1 MKVHKDINLISGIQK
16 PILTVGTFDGVH
28 IGHQSIISRINELA
42 DKLGGESVLLTF
54 HPHPRMVLFPDDDTL
69 KLINT
74 IDEKL
79 DLLARYGLK
88 HVINI
93 PFVKEFSRMSPVEYV
108 RDILVNQIGIDTIV
122 IGYDHHFGRNR
133 QGNLKLL
140 QELAPLYEFNV
151 EEISAQDID
160 EITVSSTKV
169 RKSILDG
176 DIKSANEFLG
186 YRFMLSGKVVKGK
199 QIGRAI
205 GFPTANLFIE
215 DKHKIIPKNGVY
227 IVNVKFENNEYKGIL
242 NIGINPTV
250 NENSVTSIEVHLL
263 DVDIDLYGEYITLFF
278 VDRIRD
284 EQKFDNLEDLK
295 KQIEIDEQVARG
307 YLLNV

>member
-1 MKVHKDINLISGIQK
+1 MKVHKDISLISGIQK

-28 IGHQSIISRINELA
+28 IGHQSIIKRINELA
-42 DKLGGESVLLTF
+42 EKMGGESVLLTF

-74 IDEKL
+74 VDEKL

-140 QELAPLYEFNV
+140 QELAPIYEFNV

-176 DIKSANEFLG
+176 DIKTANEFLG
-186 YRFMLSGKVVKGK
+186 YQFILSGKVVKGK
-199 QIGRAI
+199 QIGRVI
-205 GFPTANLFIE
+205 GFPTANLSIE

-227 IVNVKFENNEYKGIL
+227 IVNVKIEKKEYRGIL

-250 NENSVTSIEVHLL
+250 HENSLTTIEVHLL
-263 DVDIDLYGEYITLFF
+263 DVDIDLYGEYITLIF

-284 EQKFDNLEDLK
+284 EQKFENLEDLK
-295 KQIEIDEQVARG
+295 KQIKIDEQMARG
-307 YLLNV
+307 YLVS

>member
-1 MKVHKDINLISGIQK
+1 MKVHKDISLISGIQK

-28 IGHQSIISRINELA
+28 IGHQSIIKRINELA
-42 DKLGGESVLLTF
+42 EKLGGESVLLTF

-74 IDEKL
+74 VDEKL
-79 DLLARYGLK
+79 ELLSRYGLK

-93 PFVKEFSRMSPVEYV
+93 PFEKEFSRMSPVEYV

-140 QELAPLYEFNV
+140 QELGPIYEFKV

-186 YRFMLSGKVVKGK
+186 YQFMLSGKVVKGN
-199 QIGRAI
+199 QIGSSI
-205 GFPTANLFIE
+205 GYPTANISIE

-227 IVNVKFENNEYKGIL
+227 IVNVSFENQLFNGIL
-242 NIGINPTV
+242 NVGNKPTV
-250 NENSVTSIEVHLL
+250 SSNSEVTIEVHLL
-263 DVDIDLYGEYITLFF
+263 DTSIDLYGKNITLYFI
-278 VDRIRD
+278 DRIRD
-284 EQKFDNLEDLK
+284 EQKFENLEDLK
-295 KQIEIDEQVARG
+295 NQIKKDEQKARG
-307 YLLNV
+307 YLVS

>member
-1 MKVHKDINLISGIQK
+1 MKVHKDISLISGIQK

-28 IGHQSIISRINELA
+28 IGHQSIIKRINELA
-42 DKLGGESVLLTF
+42 EKLGGESVLLTF
-54 HPHPRMVLFPDDDTL
+54 HPHPRIVLFPDDDTL

-74 IDEKL
+74 VDEKL
-79 DLLARYGLK
+79 ELLSRYGLK

-93 PFVKEFSRMSPVEYV
+93 PFEKEFSRMSPVEYV

-140 QELAPLYEFNV
+140 QELAPIYEFKV

-176 DIKSANEFLG
+176 DIKSTNEFLG
-186 YRFMLSGKVVKGK
+186 YQFMLSGKVVKGN
-199 QIGRAI
+199 QIGSSI
-205 GFPTANLFIE
+205 GYPTANISIE

-227 IVNVKFENNEYKGIL
+227 IVNVSFENQLFNGIL
-242 NIGINPTV
+242 NVGNKPTV
-250 NENSVTSIEVHLL
+250 SSNSEVTIEVHLL
-263 DVDIDLYGEYITLFF
+263 DTSIDLYGKNITLYFI
-278 VDRIRD
+278 DRIRD
-284 EQKFDNLEDLK
+284 EQKFENLEDLK
-295 KQIEIDEQVARG
+295 NQIKKDEQKARG
-307 YLLNV
+307 YLVS